1 MPGRYKVRVDWND
14 DGDYSDPREDI
25 SARVL
30 DGRTPVTSSYGRDQ
44 TRSLSPI
51 KAGDA
56 HFAVNNISRDY
67 SAENAASPL
76 ADMVVPGRRMQITG
90 TYGALSTTVF
100 TGRIENF
107 ELHPDFGERYIGV
120 DAVDALGQLRGV
132 EVSTGLHQGLRPG
145 EALHVLLDAASW
157 PTALRDIEVGATVM
171 PWWWLDGD
179 DAFDAIM
186 DLLASEGPPALVTCD
201 TAGRIVFRGRHHR
214 LQSSAS
220 TTVQSTWRSK
230 NIEPMIS
237 SPAEYNDGWKEIVN
251 SVTIQLPQRAPA
263 GAVTQI
269 WSSPGQIG
277 IAAGQTVQIA
287 AQASNPFFDAVVP
300 VAGTD
305 YTVTGTV
312 TVSLSRTSG
321 LSTTINLT
329 ASTGGPAVVTDLALR
344 AMSLDP
350 APTRQILVEDS
361 SSVIK
366 YGRRSL
372 PDTRA
377 PKWASIGD
385 ATAIANIILTQR
397 AERLPT
403 ISVSMVAA
411 NTARAT
417 QIFTRNLSDR
427 VHVVEG
433 HSGLDADCFI
443 EQISHS
449 ITQGGL
455 EHRATFGLEK
465 SPAQITGVFILGSAT
480 SGVLGTN
487 RLGRRAGADPSTM
500 FVLGSPTN
508 GVLGTNILVP

>member
-14 DGDYSDPREDI
+14 DGDFTDAREDI

-44 TRSLSPI
+44 TRALSPVA
-51 KAGDA
+51 AGDA
-56 HFAVNNISRDY
+56 HFAINNVSRDY
-67 SAENAASPL
+67 SQENTASPL
-76 ADMVVPGRRMQITG
+76 AGMVVPGRRVQITG
-90 TYGALSTTVF
+90 TYGALSTTIF
-100 TGRIENF
+100 TGRF
-107 ELHPDFGERYIGV
+107 ERLDLRPDFSERYIEA
-120 DAVDALGQLRGV
+120 DAVDALGQLRGI
-132 EVSTGLHQGLRPG
+132 EVSTGLYQGLRPG
-145 EALHVLLDAASW
+145 EAMHILLDAAGW
-157 PTALRDIEVGATVM
+157 PTELRDIEVGATVM

-179 DAFDAIM
+179 DAFDASM
-186 DLLASEGPPALVTCD
+186 DLIASEGPPALVTCD
-201 TAGRIVFRGRHHR
+201 TAGRIVFRSRHHR
-214 LQSSAS
+214 LQSAAS

-230 NIEPMIS
+230 SIEPMIS
-237 SPAEYNDGWKEIVN
+237 SPAAYNDGWKEIIN

-263 GAVTQI
+263 GAVSQV

-277 IAAGQTVQIA
+277 IAAGETVQIV
-287 AQASNPFFDAVVP
+287 AQASNPFLDAIVP

-305 YTVTGTV
+305 YSVTGTV

-321 LSTTINLT
+321 LSTTIFLT

-344 AMSLDP
+344 ATSVDP
-350 APTRQILVEDS
+350 APTRQIVVEDS

-372 PDTRA
+372 PDTKV
-377 PKWASIGD
+377 PTWASIGD

-417 QIFTRNLSDR
+417 QIYTRNLSDR

-433 HSGLDADCFI
+433 HTGLDADCFI
-443 EQISHS
+443 EQIGHT
-449 ITQGGL
+449 IGQGGL
-455 EHRATFGLEK
+455 EHRARFGLEK
-465 SPAQITGVFILGSAT
+465 APAQITGVFILGSAT
-480 SGVLGTN
+480 NGVLGTN
-487 RLGRRAGADPSTM
+487 KLGRRAAADPSTM